1 VTFHTGRALTAPAA
15 KDAFERT
22 INEGSAGSLLAS
34 VVESIEALNDRELRF
49 TLSAQAPFDLMVAAG
64 EGAFIYDTEVDAP
77 DLKAWF
83 VEGNSAGTGP
93 YQATD
98 WSPGQEFQITME
110 AYGDYW
116 GGWEDTQFDTVIY
129 RVVPEPTTA
138 AQLLQAGDVTFA
150 QSLTAQLFASLSSD
164 STLAQYESPG
174 WLGFFLQLNTL
185 KAPFD
190 DVRVRQAVAKAI
202 DYDGIV
208 TALAGSGTRTLGM
221 IPAGLLGYNADA
233 ATHVADVAEATR
245 LLAEAGYSESNR
257 LSVSLT
263 YTQGIPHEEI
273 AVPLI
278 RSNLAEV
285 GIDVTVTALAWP
297 AQWELAKSP
306 NPADRQ
312 DMTVAASSPRWPSAS
327 AYFENLL
334 VTGTDP
340 ILYNLSYFSNARL
353 DELAAQVDTVA
364 ISDQAAAQ
372 AIYDEMTQI
381 VYDEAPL
388 IPLINWTNQRTALA
402 SMTGYVDNPSYS
414 NVVFV
419 YETRAG

>member
-1 VTFHTGRALTAPAA
+1 
-15 KDAFERT
+15 
-22 INEGSAGSLLAS
+22 
-34 VVESIEALNDRELRF
+34 
-49 TLSAQAPFDLMVAAG
+49 
-64 EGAFIYDTEVDAP
+64 
-77 DLKAWF
+77 
-83 VEGNSAGTGP
+83 
-93 YQATD
+93 ATD

-164 STLAQYESPG
+164 SSLAQYESPG

-233 ATHVADVAEATR
+233 ATHVTDVAEATR

-278 RSNLAEV
+278 RSN
-285 GIDVTVTALAWP
+285 
-297 AQWELAKSP
+297 
-306 NPADRQ
+306 
-312 DMTVAASSPRWPSAS
+312 
-327 AYFENLL
+327 
-334 VTGTDP
+334 
-340 ILYNLSYFSNARL
+340 
-353 DELAAQVDTVA
+353 
-364 ISDQAAAQ
+364 
-372 AIYDEMTQI
+372 
-381 VYDEAPL
+381 
-388 IPLINWTNQRTALA
+388 
-402 SMTGYVDNPSYS
+402 
-414 NVVFV
+414 
-419 YETRAG
+419 